1 MKYSTCLQQSSA
13 PTDSTTSPDKLRKGW
28 TTGACA
34 TAAAK
39 AAYHSLITGSKVAKV
54 AITLPRGQL
63 VEFELESLEII
74 DEITA
79 KASVIKDAGDDPDV
93 THGAEVFSAVRL
105 TQQAGVQ
112 FKAGEGVGTVTRP
125 GLKLAVGEPAIN
137 PVPRQM
143 LEQVIHELSK
153 LYDQPGNV
161 EITISIP
168 NGEELAKRTLN
179 GRLGIVG
186 GLSILGTTGIVKP
199 YSCSAWIDSIHR
211 GIDVAKASNIG
222 HVAACTGSTS
232 EQAVQRYLGL
242 ADVAMLEM
250 GDFVGAVLKYLRRH
264 PIPRLTVG
272 GGFGKICKLAMGHVN
287 LHSKESKIDFGWLAE
302 QAKLISAD
310 EALYKHIV
318 GANTALE
325 VLETSLKADLD
336 LPTHIASVARK
347 QINKRL
353 DDRVNV
359 SVIIV
364 DRIGQVVGETVDG

>member
-1 MKYSTCLQQSSA
+1 MQQSSA
-13 PTDSTTSPDKLRKGW
+13 PTDPTTSPDKLRKGW

-54 AITLPRGQL
+54 AITLPRGQQ
-63 VEFELESLEII
+63 VEFKLESLEII

-93 THGAEVFSAVRL
+93 THGAEIFSTIRL
-105 TQQAGVQ
+105 TQQPGIQ
-112 FKAGEGVGTVTRP
+112 FKAGKGVGTVTRP

-143 LEQVIHELSK
+143 MEQMIGELAHH
-153 LYDQPGNV
+153 YDQPGDV

-211 GIDVAKASNIG
+211 GIDVAKASKIE

-250 GDFVGAVLKYLRRH
+250 GDFVGAVLKYLRKH
-264 PIPRLTVG
+264 PIPKLTIG
-272 GGFGKICKLAMGHVN
+272 GGFGKICKLAMGYIN
-287 LHSKESKIDFGWLAE
+287 LHSKESKIDFSWLAE
-302 QAKLISAD
+302 QAKLVGAD
-310 EALYKHIV
+310 EALSKHIV
-318 GANTALE
+318 NANTALE
-325 VLETSLKADLD
+325 VLETSLKADLN
-336 LPTHIASVARK
+336 LPTHIAALAQK
-347 QINKRL
+347 QITERL
-353 DDRVNV
+353 DDNMSVN
-359 SVIIV
+359 VIIV
-364 DRIGQVVGETVDG
+364 DRDGQVVGETVEG

>member
-1 MKYSTCLQQSSA
+1 MQQSST
-13 PTDSTTSPDKLRKGW
+13 PTNPSTSPEKLRKGW

-39 AAYHSLITGSKVAKV
+39 AAYLSLITGSKVAKV
-54 AITLPRGQL
+54 AITLPRGQQ

-74 DEITA
+74 DETTA

-93 THGAEVFSAVRL
+93 THGAEIFSTVKL
-105 TQQAGVQ
+105 NQKPGVQ
-112 FKAGEGVGTVTRP
+112 FKAGKGVGKVTRP

-143 LEQVIHELSK
+143 LERVIEELAT
-153 LYDQPGNV
+153 LYDEPGNV

-211 GIDVAKASNIG
+211 GIDVAKASKIK

-250 GDFVGAVLKYLRRH
+250 GDFVGAVLKYLRKH
-264 PIPRLTVG
+264 PIPKLTIG
-272 GGFGKICKLAMGHVN
+272 GGFGKICKLAMGHIN
-287 LHSKESKIDFGWLAE
+287 LHSKESTIDFNWLAE
-302 QAKLISAD
+302 QAKLIGAD
-310 EALYKHIV
+310 EAFSEKMV
-318 GANTALE
+318 NANTALE
-325 VLETSLKADLD
+325 VLETSLKADLH
-336 LPTHIASVARK
+336 LSAHIAALAQEQVNR
-347 QINKRL
+347 RL
-353 DDRVNV
+353 DDNITVN
-359 SVIIV
+359 VIIV
-364 DRIGQVVGETVDG
+364 DRNGQVVGETIDR

>member
-1 MKYSTCLQQSSA
+1 MQQSSA
-13 PTDSTTSPDKLRKGW
+13 PTDPIKSPNKLRKGW

-54 AITLPRGQL
+54 AITLPRGQQ

-74 DEITA
+74 DETTA

-93 THGAEVFSAVRL
+93 THGAEIVSTVRL
-105 TQQAGVQ
+105 TQQVGVQ
-112 FKAGEGVGTVTRP
+112 FKAGKGVGIVTRP

-143 LEQVIHELSK
+143 LEQVIDELAN

-161 EITISIP
+161 EIIVSIP
-168 NGEELAKRTLN
+168 DGEELAKRTLN

-199 YSCSAWIDSIHR
+199 YSCAAWIDSIHR
-211 GIDVAKASNIG
+211 GIDVAKASNIE

-232 EQAVQRYLGL
+232 EQTVQRYLGL

-250 GDFVGAVLKYLRRH
+250 GDFVGAVLKYLRKH
-264 PIPRLTVG
+264 SIPKLTIG
-272 GGFGKICKLAMGHVN
+272 GGFGKICKLAMGHIN
-287 LHSKESKIDFGWLAE
+287 LHSKESKVDFGWLAN
-302 QAKLISAD
+302 QAELIGAD
-310 EALYKHIV
+310 AALCKHIV

-325 VLETSLKADLD
+325 VLGVSLKAGLD
-336 LPTHIASVARK
+336 LPAHIAGLAQG
-347 QINKRL
+347 QITKRL
-353 DDRVNV
+353 DNSMTVN
-359 SVIIV
+359 VIIV
-364 DRIGQVVGETVDG
+364 DRNGQVVGETVDS